1 MLNKLSIFN
10 HPGFLKIEEN
20 IWVINNFTTDSE
32 IESYMQYAES
42 VEEDEW
48 WKENNGWYKGKYLNV
63 SKDPSLSKICLL
75 YTSPS
80 PRDS

>member
-48 WKENNGWYKGKYLNV
+48 WK
-63 SKDPSLSKICLL
+63 
-75 YTSPS
+75 
-80 PRDS
+80 